1 MPSMPVPGELLDA
14 NQVRLLGEQHCRSGM
29 PLAEGDQVLER
40 VIRDRGVVQRKSG
53 TQARPPLLAPE
64 RHAVC
69 RAKHP
74 HEAVTGFEER
84 IYELGAAA
92 LADQERQVAEVRG
105 RGSTLLAAGV
115 LIASLLAKPVF
126 HDGHPRGTGEIAAT
140 AVGLVGMA
148 GVLLFVVLLLRPY
161 QLGFSVR
168 AGATYGALWDQG
180 IVEQPMVDLAL
191 ADAFEERR
199 NQNAKV
205 VVERLVLFLAL
216 TLASLL
222 LEAAGLAAATLRSAA
237 AQATLAARGAPRA
250 NRPRRFM
257 GAAIRRLQRIML
269 T

>member
-1 MPSMPVPGELLDA
+1 MRPREHGRRLTELFPQDSWVEIEDSHILISEDQPSVLVHMRDSLRLGPDRTS
-14 NQVRLLGEQHCRSGM
+14 VRS
-29 PLAEGDQVLER
+29 AE
-40 VIRDRGVVQRKSG
+40 
-53 TQARPPLLAPE
+53 
-64 RHAVC
+64 
-69 RAKHP
+69 HP
-74 HEAVTGFEER
+74 DEAVTGFEER
-84 IYELGAAA
+84 IYELGVSA
-92 LADQERQVAEVRG
+92 LADQERQVAEIRG

-126 HDGHPRGTGEIAAT
+126 HDGHPSGAGEAT
-140 AVGLVGMA
+140 ATVVGLIGMT

-199 NQNAKV
+199 NQNAM

-222 LEAAGLAAATLRSAA
+222 LEAAGLAAAAA
-237 AQATLAARGAPRA
+237 LSS
-250 NRPRRFM
+250 
-257 GAAIRRLQRIML
+257 
-269 T
+269 